1 MSFSS
6 EEIVKLLVHLGW
18 VKGTFVL
25 FFLMAHAWVYSLYR
39 GRLSDRQREIDRLAK
54 ENREYRDRF
63 IALMDRYHNIRPE
76 DLERG
81 SLHLSRE
88 AEGGE

>member
-1 MSFSS
+1 MPFSS
-6 EEIVKLLVHLGW
+6 KDIVNVLARLGL

-25 FFLMAHAWVYSLYR
+25 FFFMAHGWIYSLYR
-39 GRLSDRQREIDRLAK
+39 GRLKDRQREINRLAR

-63 IALMDRYHNIRPE
+63 LVLMDRRHDIRPE

-81 SLHLSRE
+81 SLHLPRE